1 MLGLGALLGGQSV
14 AFTLAFGTQ
23 GYAWRS
29 VGHATMSLYHLVLG
43 THPSADPF
51 ALRHTNW
58 VLGPL
63 LYAFVVLLFYLV
75 LLRFFLAIVQVRAQP
90 PSASGRVTL
99 VLCGGVCE
107 SRE

>member
-63 LYAFVVLLFYLV
+63 LYAFVVLLFYHFLPPQ
-75 LLRFFLAIVQVRAQP
+75 LLLGKDGLLHHFKRCR
-90 PSASGRVTL
+90 
-99 VLCGGVCE
+99 
-107 SRE
+107 